1 MKTPV
6 HLPCPATR
14 WRLTVLARGHDPLL
28 VARTLQKA
36 AVPEIELEALA
47 YDRKRSRLEFTVLC
61 TASRAEL
68 TRQKLERLADVRR
81 ADLRRADSRAA
92 LDSRAFTG

>member
-1 MKTPV
+1 MKSPV

-14 WRLTVLARGHDPLL
+14 WRLTLLTHGADPLI

-47 YDRKRSRLEFTVLC
+47 YARTPARLELTIVC

-68 TRQKLERLADVRR
+68 TREKLERLVDVRQAGLEALPENR
-81 ADLRRADSRAA
+81 GQDADGPGL
-92 LDSRAFTG
+92 